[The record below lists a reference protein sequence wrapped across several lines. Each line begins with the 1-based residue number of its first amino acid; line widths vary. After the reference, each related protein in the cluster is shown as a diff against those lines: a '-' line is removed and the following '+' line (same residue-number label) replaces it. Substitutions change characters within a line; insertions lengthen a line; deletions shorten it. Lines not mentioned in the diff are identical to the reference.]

1 MIVFKVLLESRYYN
15 VIYFFNLTGADVN
28 MAGTMDNET
37 PLETAVNSS
46 NARCVKEIIQMY
58 PKQLHVQVGL
68 TIHNSHYNM

>member
-1 MIVFKVLLESRYYN
+1 MIFLYDFCF
-15 VIYFFNLTGADVN
+15 ILTGADVN

-58 PKQLHVQVGL
+58 PKQLHVQVG
-68 TIHNSHYNM
+68 

>member
-1 MIVFKVLLESRYYN
+1 MLLCDVSTVNKYDTSRYCN
-15 VIYFFNLTGADVN
+15 VNCDFCFILTGADVN

-58 PKQLHVQVGL
+58 PKQLHVQVGD
-68 TIHNSHYNM
+68 